1 MSSNINKL
9 SPRKISSLKKTG
21 LYGDGMGLWLKV
33 TKSGTKSW
41 IFRYSRNKKTY
52 DIGLG
57 SILTVSLSDARNKA
71 LEYRQMIQAGNDP
84 LRTKQA
90 EEIKNKRA
98 NNELITF
105 EQCSVQ
111 YIDAHKAGWK
121 NAKHAQQWTNTI
133 KTYVLPVIGYLPVQD
148 IDTSLIMQV
157 LTPIWTTK
165 NETAG
170 RIRGRVENILS
181 WAAVHGYRS
190 VDNPAQ
196 WKGHLE
202 NLLAKPSSLKKVKHH
217 KALPYKDMY
226 DLMHI
231 LKGNSSIT
239 ARALEFLILNTSRTS
254 EVIGARWSEIDLDSK
269 LWIIP
274 PERMKAGHEHRAALS
289 SRAVSILNE
298 MKNIKHSEFIF
309 PSTRAGKGLSN
320 AAMDKLLQTTLSY
333 DCTVH
338 GFRSTFRDWAAECTN
353 YPRDL
358 CEMALAH
365 TIKDKVEAAYRRGDM
380 IEKRRNL
387 AEDWLRFIETPPTK
401 GNVITLKQKKYS

>member
-202 NLLAKPSSLKKVKHH
+202 NLLAKPSKIKIVSHH
-217 KALPYKDMY
+217 KALPYAK
-226 DLMHI
+226 LNAFINI
-231 LKGNSSIT
+231 LRCNTSIS
-239 ARALEFLILNTSRTS
+239 ARALEFLILNATRTS
-254 EVIGARWSEIDLDSK
+254 ELTGAEWSEFDFNAAI
-269 LWIIP
+269 WTIP
-274 PERMKAGHEHRAALS
+274 AIRMKSGKEHRIPLS
-289 SRAVSILNE
+289 SRSTDILNE
-298 MKNIKHSEFIF
+298 MQNIKQSTFVF
-309 PSTRAGKGLSN
+309 PGGKIGKSLSN
-320 AAMDKLLQTTLSY
+320 AAMDKILQKTLGY

-338 GFRSTFRDWAAECTN
+338 GFRSTFSDWAAECTN
-353 YPRDL
+353 HPRDL

-365 TIKDKVEAAYRRGDM
+365 TIKNKVEAAYRRGDM
-380 IEKRRNL
+380 IEKRRVL
-387 AEDWLRFIETPPTK
+387 AEDWQIFMETPNT
-401 GNVITLKQKKYS
+401 